1 MILLAITMLQGVWAY
16 FAYDLRSFIK
26 PITSRFLHNFVSL
39 LCFVIGML
47 SLILGY
53 RYGADHGA
61 FDTIEVEYSLIVI
74 AVVTT
79 VFSVI
84 GAVKSGLRFL
94 NKIEV

>member
-1 MILLAITMLQGVWAY
+1 MLQGLAAY
-16 FAYDLRSFIK
+16 FAYDLRSYIK
-26 PITSRFLHNFVSL
+26 PITSKFLHNLNSL

-47 SLILGY
+47 SLIFGY
-53 RYGADHGA
+53 RYGLDHGT
-61 FDTIEVEYSLIVI
+61 FDSVEMEYALIAV

-84 GAVKSGLRFL
+84 GAVKSGLKFL